1 MWFYKL
7 STWIISH
14 FGQCLDVLK
23 EQLIPKKKS
32 PNILNNLHIKVQLKY
47 SRTLTHQ
54 IQTSVDTLPHTHSNQ
69 QSRDR
74 HLTPADIPPQDER
87 RFFTAVTLSKHQD
100 ETVGDGRAGSETI

>member
-1 MWFYKL
+1 MLGCVKGAAH
-7 STWIISH
+7 T
-14 FGQCLDVLK
+14 
-23 EQLIPKKKS
+23 KKS

-87 RFFTAVTLSKHQD
+87 RFFTTVTLSKHQD
-100 ETVGDGRAGSETI
+100 ETVGDGRARSEKI